1 MYLSLRDKK
10 LDLNSPKIMGILNVT
25 PDSFSD
31 GGLFF
36 LKDNALKHAEQMI
49 KDGAHIIDIG
59 AESTRPG
66 ALDIDDN
73 EQLDRL
79 LYVVSAI
86 AENFDTIISIDTSST
101 QVIKECVKQGAHMWN
116 DIRALSATDAIKTAK
131 DLDVGICLM
140 HMQGTPRSMQENPTY
155 EDVVG
160 EVKDFLLDRAQ
171 KCLDAGIDRDK
182 IILDPGFGFG
192 KSVNDNYKLLSH
204 LNELKDTG
212 YPILSALSRKSM
224 LGAAT
229 GVKNAHDRLIGSVT
243 GAVISI
249 LNGAQI
255 VRVHDV
261 KETHEALL
269 VAQFVKDNR

>member
-1 MYLSLRDKK
+1 MYLSLREKQ
-10 LDLNSPKIMGILNVT
+10 LDLNTPKIMGILNVT

-36 LKDNALKHAEQMI
+36 SKDDALKHAEQMI

-66 ALDIDDN
+66 AKDIDDN

-79 LYVVSAI
+79 LDIVSAI
-86 AENFDTIISIDTSST
+86 AQNFDTIISIDTSST
-101 QVIKECVKQGAHMWN
+101 KVIKECVKQGAHMWN
-116 DIRALSATDAIKTAK
+116 DIRALSAKDAIKTAK
-131 DLDVGICLM
+131 ELDVGICLM
-140 HMQGTPRSMQENPTY
+140 HMQGTPRSMQNNPTY
-155 EDVVG
+155 TDVVK
-160 EVKDFLLDRAQ
+160 EVKEFLLDRAQ
-171 KCLDAGIDRDK
+171 KCLDAGIAKDK
-182 IILDPGFGFG
+182 LILDPGFCFG
-192 KSVNDNYKLLSH
+192 KSVSDNYKLLSH
-204 LNELKDTG
+204 LNDFTDSG

-229 GVKNAHDRLIGSVT
+229 GITNAHDRLISSVT
-243 GAVISI
+243 GAVISV
-249 LNGAQI
+249 LNGAQM

-269 VAQFVKDNR
+269 VAEFVKDNR